1 LDCSQQIA
9 DLNSEGVQG
18 TLLVKNGFTHY
29 PQKQEERR
37 FFPGARE
44 MPSRI
49 LVLDGNGSI
58 TFDVLGWLSEQGV
71 PLIRVDWRGNV
82 TTVVSNSY
90 GPDPRLVKAH
100 SSPHNPKSER

>member
-1 LDCSQQIA
+1 M
-9 DLNSEGVQG
+9 
-18 TLLVKNGFTHY
+18 LVKNGFTHY